1 MNLDFSVIQN
11 QKNLLAFSAGV
22 DSSALFFLLLEQSIP
37 FDIAIVNYNLR
48 VQSKDEVFYAKNL
61 ASKYKKNIFLKETKI
76 ENISNFEKNAR
87 DIRYKFFDEIIL
99 ENSYENLI
107 TAHQLNDK
115 LEWFMMQLS
124 KGAGLVE
131 LIGFNEF
138 EQKENH
144 KIYKPLLNIT
154 KEELE
159 NYLKINNHKYFV
171 DQSNFDEKYKRNYFR
186 HTFSNKFLENFSSGV
201 KKSFEYLQIDLD
213 SLNIQNIPI
222 KKIKELEI
230 FLNQNDD
237 NLNIRTIDLSLK
249 KRGFLLTS
257 AQRNEILKQ
266 KEITISHKI
275 NISIQQNHIWI
286 APICSE
292 FIEKK
297 YKELYRINKIP
308 KNIRTYI
315 FREKIELEEQIGRAS
330 CRERVYVLV

>member
-1 MNLDFSVIQN
+1 MNLDFSVIRN

-37 FDIAIVNYNLR
+37 FDIAIVNYDLR

-138 EQKENH
+138 EQKENY

-154 KEELE
+154 KKKLE

-213 SLNIQNIPI
+213 SLNIQNVPI

-315 FREKIELEEQIGRAS
+315 FREKIELEE
-330 CRERVYVLV
+330 LVF

>member
-22 DSSALFFLLLEQSIP
+22 DSSALFFLLLEQNIP

-315 FREKIELEEQIGRAS
+315 FREKIELEE
-330 CRERVYVLV
+330 LVF

>member
-1 MNLDFSVIQN
+1 MNLDFSVIRN

-22 DSSALFFLLLEQSIP
+22 DSSALFFLLLEQNIP

-87 DIRYKFFDEIIL
+87 DIRYKFFEEIIL
-99 ENSYENLI
+99 ENSYQNLI

-138 EQKENH
+138 EQKENY

-154 KEELE
+154 KKELE

-213 SLNIQNIPI
+213 SLNIQNVPI

-315 FREKIELEEQIGRAS
+315 FREKIELEE
-330 CRERVYVLV
+330 LVF

>member
-22 DSSALFFLLLEQSIP
+22 DSSALFFLLLEQNIP

-315 FREKIELEEQIGRAS
+315 FTEKIELDEL
-330 CRERVYVLV
+330 VL

>member
-1 MNLDFSVIQN
+1 MNLDFSVIRN

-138 EQKENH
+138 EQKENY

-154 KEELE
+154 KKKLE

-213 SLNIQNIPI
+213 SLNIQNVPI

-230 FLNQNDD
+230 FLNQNDN

-315 FREKIELEEQIGRAS
+315 FREKIELEE
-330 CRERVYVLV
+330 LVF